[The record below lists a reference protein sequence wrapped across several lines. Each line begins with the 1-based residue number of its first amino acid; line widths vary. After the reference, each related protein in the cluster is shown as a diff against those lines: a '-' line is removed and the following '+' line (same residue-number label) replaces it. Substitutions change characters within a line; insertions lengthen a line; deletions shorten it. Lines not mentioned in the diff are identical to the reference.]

1 MANAY
6 RCPNCGIDFPAGTA
20 GVPQDT
26 LAPGAADDLT
36 GEHKDRLAAVLSAA
50 LEPMDDPA
58 GDISTP
64 LPSSRSAAP
73 EPQLSNDV
81 LDELEDA
88 LASDDDLS
96 ASVPEKV
103 SSAAVGSTDAR
114 LGVRPERAPR
124 KGGKGRRRD
133 ASPPLP
139 VSAPK
144 RAVRRNPSREL
155 ALADEAP
162 RPVRKERP
170 LNDALSTLVTAALV
184 IMFAGV
190 IVTDLRPGGRAGSVG
205 DVDRGSNISVQMTVS
220 ADDGWVN
227 LPQRGSVMS
236 ISGTGTIRVRLDG
249 EVFTVPAGQV
259 VEASPRDRQSVA
271 VRAVR
276 APTTATVSFIGQ

>member
-26 LAPGAADDLT
+26 LAPDAADDLT

-58 GDISTP
+58 GDN
-64 LPSSRSAAP
+64 AAP
-73 EPQLSNDV
+73 LRASRTAEPEPELSEDV

-88 LASDDDLS
+88 LTGDDDLS
-96 ASVPEKV
+96 ASVPER
-103 SSAAVGSTDAR
+103 STSRAADPADAR
-114 LGVRPERAPR
+114 LGVRPERSAR
-124 KGGKGRRRD
+124 KGRKGRRKD
-133 ASPPLP
+133 TSAPLP
-139 VSAPK
+139 VSTPK
-144 RAVRRNPSREL
+144 RAARRKPSREL

-190 IVTDLRPGGRAGSVG
+190 IVADLRPGGRAGSVG
-205 DVDRGSNISVQMTVS
+205 DLDRGSNLSVQMTVS
-220 ADDGWVN
+220 ADDGWVSI
-227 LPQRGSVMS
+227 PQRGSVLS

-259 VEASPRDRQSVA
+259 VEATPRDGQSVA
-271 VRAVR
+271 VRVVR
-276 APTTATVSFIGQ
+276 APTTATVSFTAQ